1 MTPFVPRVARL
12 NSQSPAPLGERNGS
26 SSAIWTI
33 AAVAVLALSSLAA
46 EMALR
51 RNRNRR
57 KCTTKRSLRSMR
69 TIEPVF
75 EAPVRPA
82 VEQTAKTLRPSVPQT
97 PEIAPALAAVPM
109 APEPTRLTDPSDEEI
124 RLRAYFISEHR
135 RRFALPGD
143 ADSDWRE
150 ARQRLISESGE
161 LSGLST
167 ITTELPSEIPA
178 RTEEIALPA
187 VLTSAEA
194 EVGSIER
201 GEPMPYETTFTAI
214 QSSGAEAVTECASDC
229 PNAISP
235 EPVFP
240 QTTPP
245 ATMPEPTQMPTAPVN
260 KPPATAVAKPSGTMQ
275 TCVKVTFSFEIAAV
289 QLTPTFKMG
298 VLQVRP
304 ISKIVTMRLAPSQRP
319 QPEVS
324 FEIAKIQ
331 PVGKTFGTI
340 RVTPSQKER
349 PIMRSP
355 SVAGLQLVPNVEATP
370 VQLTPSQQG
379 EAAVLVTVPCQI
391 SRIEFSPLLEIASV
405 VLDSSSKHVL
415 VQLPGAGPSPPDGP
429 RAFEIADLQ
438 LNERGDAGMMQLN
451 LLAQS
456 PMET

>member
-57 KCTTKRSLRSMR
+57 KCTTKRSVRSMR

-75 EAPVRPA
+75 ETPVRPT
-82 VEQTAKTLRPSVPQT
+82 VEQTAKTLGPSV
-97 PEIAPALAAVPM
+97 
-109 APEPTRLTDPSDEEI
+109 
-124 RLRAYFISEHR
+124 
-135 RRFALPGD
+135 
-143 ADSDWRE
+143 DWRE

-187 VLTSAEA
+187 VVTSAEA

-214 QSSGAEAVTECASDC
+214 QSPGAEAVTECASDC

-370 VQLTPSQQG
+370 VQLTPSQHG
-379 EAAVLVTVPCQI
+379 EAAVFVTVPCQI

-415 VQLPGAGPSPPDGP
+415 VQLPGAGPSPADGP

>member
-57 KCTTKRSLRSMR
+57 RCTTKRSLRSMR

-82 VEQTAKTLRPSVPQT
+82 VEQTAKTLGPSVPQT

-109 APEPTRLTDPSDEEI
+109 APEPTRLTEPSDEEI

-135 RRFALPGD
+135 RRLALPGD

-150 ARQRLISESGE
+150 AKQRLISESAE
-161 LSGLST
+161 LNGLST
-167 ITTELPSEIPA
+167 ITTEAPSEIPA
-178 RTEEIALPA
+178 RTEEIALPT
-187 VLTSAEA
+187 VVTSAET

-214 QSSGAEAVTECASDC
+214 QSPAAEAVTESASDC

-235 EPVFP
+235 EPAFP
-240 QTTPP
+240 HTTAP
-245 ATMPEPTQMPTAPVN
+245 AIMPELTQMPTAPVN
-260 KPPATAVAKPSGTMQ
+260 TAKPSGTMQ
-275 TCVKVTFSFEIAAV
+275 TCVKVTFSFEIAAA

-298 VLQVRP
+298 VLEVRP

-331 PVGKTFGTI
+331 PVGKTLGII
-340 RVTPSQKER
+340 RVTPSQQER

-355 SVAGLQLVPNVEATP
+355 SVAGLQFVPNGEATP

-379 EAAVLVTVPCQI
+379 EAAVFVTVPCQI

-405 VLDSSSKHVL
+405 VLDSSSKQVL
-415 VQLPGAGPSPPDGP
+415 VQLPGAGLSPADGP
-429 RAFEIADLQ
+429 QAFEIVDLQ
-438 LNERGDAGMMQLN
+438 LSERGDTGMIQLN
-451 LLAQS
+451 LLGQS
-456 PMET
+456 PTET

>member
-26 SSAIWTI
+26 STAIWTI

-82 VEQTAKTLRPSVPQT
+82 VEQTAKTLGPSVPQT

-143 ADSDWRE
+143 TDSDWRE
-150 ARQRLISESGE
+150 AKQQLISESGE

-167 ITTELPSEIPA
+167 ITTEAPSEIPA
-178 RTEEIALPA
+178 RTEDIALPA
-187 VLTSAEA
+187 VVTSAET

-214 QSSGAEAVTECASDC
+214 QSPAAEAVTESASDC

-235 EPVFP
+235 EPAFP
-240 QTTPP
+240 HTTAP
-245 ATMPEPTQMPTAPVN
+245 AIMPELTQMPTAPVN
-260 KPPATAVAKPSGTMQ
+260 TAKPSGTMQ
-275 TCVKVTFSFEIAAV
+275 TCVKVTFSFEIAAA

-298 VLQVRP
+298 VLEVRP

-340 RVTPSQKER
+340 LVTPSQKER

-370 VQLTPSQQG
+370 VQLMPLQQG
-379 EAAVLVTVPCQI
+379 QAAVFVTVPCQI
-391 SRIEFSPLLEIASV
+391 SRIEFSPLLEIASI

-415 VQLPGAGPSPPDGP
+415 VQLPGAGPSPADGP

-451 LLAQS
+451 LLDQS